1 MKTSRKRQTN
11 IADTDAKTVN
21 KILANKTLKLTERI
35 IHHYQNFKTF
45 YVILEDTYLTMFW

>member
-45 YVILEDTYLTMFW
+45 YVILEDTYLTMF